1 MHGGLNNFF
10 YDGVKIQNGGWG
22 CYGEGGCRSYLLI
35 QNVLDEAMIRAYEKK
50 FGEKKDR
57 VDFYWLDDSVEEIKL
72 GEDQV
77 TIQWRDGETSV
88 VEMNFSEKRYCPTRY
103 SDFYSDYLDRVRNGE
118 VKNKYKHLMGLKM
131 PIAQKEAC

>member
-1 MHGGLNNFF
+1 M
-10 YDGVKIQNGGWG
+10 
-22 CYGEGGCRSYLLI
+22 
-35 QNVLDEAMIRAYEKK
+35 
-50 FGEKKDR
+50 
-57 VDFYWLDDSVEEIKL
+57 EEIKL